1 MAAHPHPLSIP
12 NFRAYWAA
20 RLTATLA
27 QYGMI
32 LIIGWQTY
40 NIARETMGPSASAAQ
55 LGFIGLLQ
63 FLPLFFLTPAV
74 GWVADHMNRRDVARA
89 TVGLQFLCTATLAA
103 FTWYDAMTLP
113 VLFSVAVLL
122 GVARAFH
129 GPALSALRSEEHT
142 SELQSLMR
150 ISYAVFCL
158 KKQKQT
164 QIT

>member
-1 MAAHPHPLSIP
+1 
-12 NFRAYWAA
+12 
-20 RLTATLA
+20 
-27 QYGMI
+27 
-32 LIIGWQTY
+32 
-40 NIARETMGPSASAAQ
+40 MGPSASAAQ

-113 VLFSVAVLL
+113 VLFSVAV
-122 GVARAFH
+122 
-129 GPALSALRSEEHT
+129 RSEEHT

-150 ISYAVFCL
+150 NSYAVFGL
-158 KKQKQT
+158 KKK
-164 QIT
+164 

>member
-40 NIARETMGPSASAAQ
+40 NIARETMVPSASAAQ

-63 FLPLFFLTPAV
+63 LLPLFFLTPSL
-74 GWVADHMNRRDVARA
+74 GWVADPINRLEVPRPP
-89 TVGLQFLCTATLAA
+89 VGLQFPRPAPLAA
-103 FTWYDAMTLP
+103 FTWYGAMTHP
-113 VLFSVAVLL
+113 EDSVR
-122 GVARAFH
+122 G
-129 GPALSALRSEEHT
+129 
-142 SELQSLMR
+142 
-150 ISYAVFCL
+150 
-158 KKQKQT
+158 KQGS
-164 QIT
+164 

>member
-89 TVGLQFLCTATLAA
+89 TV
-103 FTWYDAMTLP
+103 
-113 VLFSVAVLL
+113 
-122 GVARAFH
+122 
-129 GPALSALRSEEHT
+129 RSEERRVGKECVSTCSSRWSASH
-142 SELQSLMR
+142 S
-150 ISYAVFCL
+150 
-158 KKQKQT
+158 
-164 QIT
+164 